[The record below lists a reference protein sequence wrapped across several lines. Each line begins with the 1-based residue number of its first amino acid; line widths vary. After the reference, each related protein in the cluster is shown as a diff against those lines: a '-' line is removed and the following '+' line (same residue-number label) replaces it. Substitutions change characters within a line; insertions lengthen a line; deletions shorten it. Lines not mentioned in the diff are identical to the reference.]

1 MSYINNC
8 KKYRQDIIDRF
19 EPAYVIEKFFSENE
33 IQTLMDYQFQNAKR
47 VKARPTSCNIQ
58 SVVSMQ
64 RLFRDNPWLTD
75 KFTEAIGKFDDNSQ
89 TGNYYITNQLHDA
102 HVDLISEEEVKND
115 EYWAIHSH
123 DEHISVTNNIIP
135 WKSVVFPLF
144 LSYEA
149 DCYTAYMHQR
159 RIGYATTFDR
169 DYLTEQADSS
179 YTLARNYDGFIDVNG
194 NPLPNTNDSPG
205 WTEEKYPLISKE
217 NFSGFSEEA
226 IFRQVTGDVMVF
238 DACQIHASCQLPN
251 SEDRWM
257 KNGMN
262 IQFYKSIE

>member
-1 MSYINNC
+1 MNYLTNC
-8 KKYRQDIIDRF
+8 EKYRQDIIDRF
-19 EPAYVIEKFFSENE
+19 EPAYVMEKFFSEDE

-47 VKARPTSCNIQ
+47 VKARSTSCNIQ

-75 KFTEAIGKFDDNSQ
+75 KFTEALGEFDDDSQ

-102 HVDLISEEEVKND
+102 HVDLISEEEVKED
-115 EYWAIHSH
+115 EARCKEDPTWVA
-123 DEHISVTNNIIP
+123 VTDSIIP

-149 DCYTAYMHQR
+149 DCYTAYMDQR

-179 YTLARNYDGFIDVNG
+179 YTLARNYEGFIDVNG
-194 NPLPNTNDSPG
+194 NPLPSTNDSPG

-217 NFSGFSEEA
+217 NFSGFSEES
-226 IFRQVTGDVMVF
+226 IFRQVVGDVMVF

-262 IQFYKSIE
+262 IQFYKSVE